1 MVTVC
6 IPGLMLR
13 GGPGQSEVAPV
24 CVAADYAAGPEDLDT
39 SVTGDSVKTVS
50 EIRSPFIIIL
60 NRRMTGERGR
70 TAE

>member
-1 MVTVC
+1 
-6 IPGLMLR
+6 MLR